1 MTDVGTQNLIE
12 GIAII
17 GMAGRFPGAK
27 SIPEFWRNLVGGV
40 ESISNFTDDE
50 LQASGIDSELLK
62 DSTYVKA
69 RSVLEDVDLFDA
81 GFFGFTAREAE
92 NTDPQHRIFL
102 ECAWQALENAG
113 YVPENYRGAIGVYA
127 GSSLNTYLL
136 ANLCSNRKF
145 IEDLVNAFQ
154 VEGYQLLVGNDKD
167 YLATR
172 VSYKLNLKGPSMSVQ
187 TACSTSLVAVCQACQ
202 SLLGYQCDMA
212 LAGGVSISFPQKRG
226 YRYQEGAIASADGH
240 CRAFDANAQGT
251 VFGSGVGIVV
261 LKRLSDALED
271 GDTVYAVIK
280 GSAVN
285 NDGSSK
291 VSYMAP
297 SVDGQAEV
305 ITLAHALAGVS
316 ADTIS
321 YVETHGT
328 GTPLGDP
335 IEIVGLTQAF
345 RSTTT
350 AKGFC
355 AIGSL
360 KPNVGHLEAAAGVTG
375 LIKTA
380 LALTHKLIPP
390 SLHYERPNPKI
401 DFENSPFYV
410 NTKLT
415 EWKAGAT
422 PRRAGVSSFGV
433 GGTNAH
439 AILEEAPDEEPSL
452 QSRPAQ
458 LLLLSARTISALDA
472 ATRNLADHLKQNPN
486 INLAD
491 VAFTLQ
497 RGRRVFEQRRSV
509 VCQDIDDARTALEK
523 LDSKRAFSQAATHSE
538 PPIVFMFP
546 GQGAQYVNMGSE
558 LYHAEPVFREQVD
571 LCSKLLEPIL
581 GLDLRTILYPLE
593 ENEEEARRQLT
604 QTFVTQPALFVMEY
618 ALAKLWVSWGV
629 RPQAVIGHSV
639 GEYVA
644 ACLAGVFALDDALRL
659 VAARARMIQELPS
672 GSMFAVRLAET
683 DLRPL
688 LGEHL
693 SLAAVNAQSNCVVS
707 GPDESAD
714 RLHQQ
719 LSERNI
725 ACRRLCTSHAF
736 HSEMMDSILV
746 PFTELVRQVKLNS
759 PEIPIISTLTGT
771 WAQPADLTDPDYWA
785 RQLRQTVR
793 FADGLGELVKEP
805 ARILLE
811 VGPGQTLSTL
821 ARQHP
826 DKNSEQLALHSMP
839 QSQNQEEVAAMLSA
853 LGRLWLAGSRID
865 WAGFY
870 AHERRKR
877 LPLPTYPFERQRYWV
892 EPPGRSQVES
902 PATTRKVESMSCGAP
917 SAVVAKSANGSKFIG
932 RLLHDESI
940 PDAGLSAG
948 SATEM
953 DQPISHGALLEK
965 IMEEQLRLM
974 SQQLEMLR
982 PGQPGTPD

>member
-1 MTDVGTQNLIE
+1 MTDVGPQNLIE
-12 GIAII
+12 GIAIV

-27 SIPEFWRNLVGGV
+27 SVAQFWRNLLGGV

-50 LQASGIDSELLK
+50 LQASGVDSGLLE
-62 DSTYVKA
+62 DPTYVRA

-81 GFFGFTAREAE
+81 GFFGFTHREAE
-92 NTDPQHRIFL
+92 ITDPQHRVFL
-102 ECAWQALENAG
+102 ECAWEALENSG

-127 GSSLNTYLL
+127 GSSFNTYLL

-145 IEDLVNAFQ
+145 IEELVNAFQ

-202 SLLGYQCDMA
+202 SLLSYQCDMA

-240 CRAFDANAQGT
+240 CRAFDAKAQGT

-271 GDTVYAVIK
+271 GDTIYAVVK

-297 SVDGQAEV
+297 SIDGQAEV
-305 ITLAHALAGVS
+305 ITLAQALAGIS

-345 RSTTT
+345 RSTTS

-355 AIGSL
+355 AIGSV

-380 LALTHKLIPP
+380 LALSHRLIPP

-410 NTKLT
+410 NTTLT

-439 AILEEAPDEEPSL
+439 AILEEAPAEEPSP

-458 LLLLSARTISALDA
+458 LLLLSARSISALDA
-472 ATRNLADHLKQNPN
+472 ATRNLADHLKQNRN

-497 RGRRVFEQRRSV
+497 KGRRVFEQRRSL
-509 VCQDIDDARTALEK
+509 VCRDVDDARTVLEK

-571 LCSKLLEPIL
+571 LCSKFLEPIL
-581 GLDLRTILYPLE
+581 ALDLRSILYPSE
-593 ENEEEARRQLT
+593 EKKDEAQRRLT
-604 QTFVTQPALFVMEY
+604 QTFITQPALFVIEY
-618 ALAKLWVSWGV
+618 ALARLWISWGV
-629 RPQAVIGHSV
+629 RPQAMIGHSI

-659 VAARARMIQELPS
+659 VAARARLIQELPS

-683 DLRPL
+683 ELRPL

-693 SLAAVNAQSNCVVS
+693 SLAAVNSQSNCVVS
-707 GPDESAD
+707 GPDESAE
-714 RLHQQ
+714 LLQKQ
-719 LSERNI
+719 LGERNI

-736 HSEMMDSILV
+736 HSEMMDSILA
-746 PFTELVRQVKLNS
+746 PFSELVRQVKLNT
-759 PEIPIISTLTGT
+759 PVIPIVSTLTGT
-771 WAQPADLTDPDYWA
+771 WAEPADLTDPDYWV

-793 FADGLGELVKEP
+793 FDDGIGELAKEP

-811 VGPGQTLSTL
+811 VGPGQILSTL

-826 DKNSEQLALHSMP
+826 ARKSEQLTLYSMP
-839 QSQNQEEVAAMLSA
+839 QSQNKDEVAAMLSA

-892 EPPGRSQVES
+892 EPPGRSQNGE
-902 PATTRKVESMSCGAP
+902 PATPPFVESMECGAT
-917 SAVVAKSANGSKFIG
+917 SAVVTKSANGSRFIG
-932 RLLHDESI
+932 R
-940 PDAGLSAG
+940 PLSAELIPEAAPSG
-948 SATEM
+948 DSATKM
-953 DQPISHGALLEK
+953 DQQISHGALLEK

-974 SQQLEMLR
+974 SKQLEMLR
-982 PGQPGTPD
+982 PEQPGTPG